1 MDTVL
6 SRRHPT
12 EPALVYERSNKA
24 EYKFTS
30 VPVPKMTPGKRYLIG
45 VYVKTVDMKHTRG
58 GATVAIEYGDSK
70 RKYAGGVWPE
80 GLTDAKEWTKVEAY
94 VSLTDDAKHVTML
107 LYMRQGATGKAY
119 FSRPYVSLVEHSIW
133 ESSVFMAPLLS

>member
-1 MDTVL
+1 MKRLLTVVMCAL
-6 SRRHPT
+6 GIVAFAQTNLAPDITEWTNVPGMQHVEQGAGIDG

-70 RKYAGGVWPE
+70 
-80 GLTDAKEWTKVEAY
+80 
-94 VSLTDDAKHVTML
+94 
-107 LYMRQGATGKAY
+107 
-119 FSRPYVSLVEHSIW
+119 
-133 ESSVFMAPLLS
+133 